1 MKSHD
6 SARHPGPWR
15 MMRVDSEF
23 VGLLIAV
30 GFVLMGL
37 VSTPTV
43 TWFVLG
49 AIFLGVTIALL
60 LRLKR

>member
-49 AIFLGVTIALL
+49 AIFLGVTVALL